1 MRWISGQFWENSIT
15 DSLVLKIRLTTSMIG
30 LVWILDEGRDFELSR
45 RSFRE
50 LFALYLDSLGRQLTL
65 SDFDLDGVLACFM
78 VSFCFLFCFSCGFEK
93 QLISSSEFGRLYHS
107 CVVFI
112 AFLVPLV
119 LVEVFSFQV
128 NELKS
133 LLARV

>member
-65 SDFDLDGVLACFM
+65 FDFDLDGVLACFL

-93 QLISSSEFGRLYHS
+93 QLISSEFGRRYHS

-119 LVEVFSFQV
+119 LVEVFFISSQ
-128 NELKS
+128 
-133 LLARV
+133 

>member
-1 MRWISGQFWENSIT
+1 MR
-15 DSLVLKIRLTTSMIG
+15 V
-30 LVWILDEGRDFELSR
+30 VILNFQ
-45 RSFRE
+45 RE
-50 LFALYLDSLGRQLTL
+50 VSVIFFALYLDSLGRQLTL
-65 SDFDLDGVLACFM
+65 SDFDLDGVLACFL
-78 VSFCFLFCFSCGFEK
+78 VSFCFLFCFSCGFERR
-93 QLISSSEFGRLYHS
+93 LISSSEFGRLYHS

-128 NELKS
+128 NDLKS